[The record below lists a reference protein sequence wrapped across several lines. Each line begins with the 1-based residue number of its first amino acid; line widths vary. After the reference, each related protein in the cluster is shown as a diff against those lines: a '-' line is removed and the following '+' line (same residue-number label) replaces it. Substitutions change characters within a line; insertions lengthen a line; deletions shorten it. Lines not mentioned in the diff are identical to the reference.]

1 MTYQLISPPC
11 ALDFVALT
19 KQELKKYNE
28 WFVAIVPERV
38 ATLQSCVNAST
49 GYGSWSADFDP
60 ASLTELGDWF
70 ALQVATRDRTQSEV
84 RAIEARLK
92 FPMDVPDEELTG
104 ETVSKAIDVGMYF
117 GMVLL
122 KNHASL
128 RWDFKTESKRFADY
142 GQPVIVG
149 FGTAILNPVRIAV
162 TLAYGVA
169 AGTQSGSRLGQVYR
183 FWSEKAGEVVSQ
195 PGAPR
200 AG

>member
-28 WFVAIVPERV
+28 GFVAIVPERV
-38 ATLQSCVNAST
+38 ATLQSRVNASA
-49 GYGSWSADFDP
+49 GHSSWGANFDP
-60 ASLTELGDWF
+60 AALVELGDWF
-70 ALQVATRDRTQSEV
+70 ALQVTTRDRTQSEAL
-84 RAIEARLK
+84 AIEARLT
-92 FPMDVPDEELTG
+92 FPMNVPHEELTD

-117 GMVLL
+117 GTVLL
-122 KNHASL
+122 KNHSSL
-128 RWDFKTESKRFADY
+128 RWYFKTESKRFADY

-169 AGTQSGSRLGQVYR
+169 AGTQSGSRLGQVYE
-183 FWSEKAGEVVSQ
+183 FWSEKAGTER
-195 PGAPR
+195 GN
-200 AG
+200 